1 MNEQDLDEKL
11 TRVRDAVRPAQS
23 VDILTPEM
31 RGDLI
36 NTLVY
41 VERSMARMDLTD
53 ARTGRPRADLAK
65 ASEALRRV
73 LGAPEPTQTN
83 GIGGD

>member
-1 MNEQDLDEKL
+1 MSYTHVNDDSK
-11 TRVRDAVRPAQS
+11 AVAQS
-23 VDILTPEM
+23 LDILTPEM

-41 VERSMARMDLTD
+41 VERSMARMDQTD
-53 ARTGRPRADLAK
+53 ARTNRPRADLAK

-73 LGAPEPTQTN
+73 LGADERSTDVKADSL
-83 GIGGD
+83 GGD